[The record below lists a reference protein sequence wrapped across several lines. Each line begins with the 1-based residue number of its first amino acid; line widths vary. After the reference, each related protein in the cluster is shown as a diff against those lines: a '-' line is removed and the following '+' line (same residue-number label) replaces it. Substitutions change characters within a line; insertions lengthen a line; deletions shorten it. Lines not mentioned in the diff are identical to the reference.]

1 MFLKE
6 RMMKMMSL
14 DKKNKEGM
22 VIPVADI
29 VLLSGM
35 TYTLNLNKISQEELQ
50 NLAKEDQISIAL
62 PLKQNFNQ
70 SQLKQED
77 FHRVGVTFHVN
88 AIEKTEKG
96 YQIKIKVLDRVEIKE
111 LTIYNDFIRT
121 EFEVAPD
128 LIDLTQASQEE
139 MIEYVK
145 KITREVSEKFS
156 GSDQFI
162 KMIEEQKDLNKL
174 MAHLAQFMPLTNQ
187 EKYELIETQS
197 LKERSLK
204 FMDYLLKQ
212 KEALKLQLEMA
223 EKFTVK
229 ANKNYRE
236 SVLRDQLK
244 AIQNEL
250 NEGKSEG
257 SKKEKN
263 YIDKIEEAQM
273 PVEIKD
279 AALDEL
285 QKLERQSESSAE
297 YNVLRNYLDL
307 LVNLPWRKSEPKV
320 INLGEA
326 RRLLDQQHYGLE
338 KVKDR
343 IIQHLAVMQLKKD
356 KKGSILLLVGPPGTG
371 KTSLG
376 KSIAEALGREYIRLS
391 LGGIRDEAEIRG
403 HRRTYIGAMPG
414 RIIQSIKK
422 AGVINPVMVLDEVDK
437 LMTGYNGDPAS
448 ALLEVLDPEQ
458 NNSFTDHYLDLPY
471 DLSEVF
477 FVATANSLDNIPRPL
492 LDRMEIIPISSY
504 TMNEKFHI
512 GKNHLIPEILEE
524 HGLNTNQL
532 VIEDEALENIISE
545 YTREAGVRGL
555 KKQLATLARITSEK
569 IVSNK
574 VELPFVV
581 SVSDLDDLL
590 GRKVSSHDK
599 AQTDNPPGVV
609 TGLAWT
615 SVGGE
620 ILFIEATD
628 MIGSGQLTLT
638 GQLGDVMRESA
649 KISLSLLKSRLPMN
663 SINFKE
669 RDLHIHVPSGSV
681 PKDGP
686 SAGITLF
693 TALASLVTGIKVDP
707 KLAMT
712 GEITLRGAVLP
723 IGGLKEKLIGAQR
736 AGITKILIPKE
747 NLIDIKDVPE
757 EIKSLLTI
765 KTVETVEDVL
775 REALGIS
782 LPRVEHVFTP
792 NISTEVKIKA
802 NQI

>member
-1 MFLKE
+1 
-6 RMMKMMSL
+6 MMSL
-14 DKKNKEGM
+14 DGKNKEGM

-29 VLLSGM
+29 VLLPGM
-35 TYTLNLNKISQEELQ
+35 EYTLKLNKISEEELK
-50 NLAKEDQISIAL
+50 NLDDDEQFSIAL

-70 SQLKQED
+70 NQLKGED
-77 FHRVGVTFHVN
+77 FHRVGVSFHVN
-88 AIEKTEKG
+88 EVEKTEKG
-96 YQIKIKVLDRVEIKE
+96 YQVKIKTLDRVEINE
-111 LTIYNDFIRT
+111 LIIESGFIRV
-121 EFEVAPD
+121 EFEVIPD
-128 LIDLTQASQEE
+128 IIDLNEKGQEE
-139 MIEYVK
+139 MIECIK
-145 KITREVSEKFS
+145 KVTREVSERFK
-156 GSDQFI
+156 GSDQFM
-162 KMIEEQKDLNKL
+162 KMIDDQKELNAL
-174 MAHLAQFMPLTNQ
+174 MAHLTQFMPLTNE
-187 EKYELIETQS
+187 EKYELIKIKS

-204 FMDYLLKQ
+204 FMDYILKQ

-223 EKFTVK
+223 EKFTQK
-229 ANKNYRE
+229 ANKGYRE

-244 AIQNEL
+244 AIQTEL
-250 NEGKSEG
+250 EEGKSE
-257 SKKEKN
+257 SAKKDKTF
-263 YIDKIEEAQM
+263 IDKIEEAQM
-273 PVEIKD
+273 PAEIKN

-285 QKLERQSESSAE
+285 EKLERQSENSAE
-297 YNVLRNYLDL
+297 YNIVRNYLDL
-307 LVNLPWRKSEPKV
+307 LVKLPWKKSEPKV
-320 INLGEA
+320 INLEEA
-326 RRLLDQQHYGLE
+326 RRILDEQHYGLD

-376 KSIAEALGREYIRLS
+376 KSIAQALDRKYIRLS

-422 AGVINPVMVLDEVDK
+422 AGEINPVMVLDEVDK

-477 FVATANSLDNIPRPL
+477 FIATANSIGDIPRPL
-492 LDRMEIIPISSY
+492 LDRMEIIQISSY

-524 HGLNTNQL
+524 HGLNKEQL
-532 VIEDEALENIISE
+532 VIEDGALQKIISE
-545 YTREAGVRGL
+545 YTMEAGVRGL

-569 IVSNK
+569 IVSHK
-574 VELPFVV
+574 GELPFIVTE
-581 SVSDLDDLL
+581 SELDDLL

-599 AQTDNPPGVV
+599 AQKDNPPGVV

-628 MIGSGQLTLT
+628 MLGSGQVILT
-638 GQLGDVMRESA
+638 GQLGDVMKESA
-649 KISLSLLKSRLPMN
+649 RISLSLLKSRLPMN

-747 NLIDIKDVPE
+747 NLVDLKDVPE
-757 EIKSLLTI
+757 EVRSLLTI

-775 REALGIS
+775 RETLGIS
-782 LPRVEHVFTP
+782 LPRIEHVFNP
-792 NISTEVKIKA
+792 SISSEIKIKA

>member
-1 MFLKE
+1 
-6 RMMKMMSL
+6 MMNL
-14 DKKNKEGM
+14 DNKNQEGM
-22 VIPVADI
+22 VIPVVDI
-29 VLLSGM
+29 VLLPGM
-35 TYTLNLNKISQEELQ
+35 TYTLKLNKISPEELQ
-50 NLAKEDQISIAL
+50 NLAEGEQLSIAL

-70 SQLKQED
+70 SQLKEED
-77 FHRVGVTFHVN
+77 FHRIGVSFKVN
-88 AIEKTEKG
+88 VIEKTEKG
-96 YQIKIKVLDRVEIKE
+96 YQAKIKVIDRVEIKE
-111 LTIYNDFIRT
+111 LTIGNDSIRV
-121 EFEVAPD
+121 EFEVASD
-128 LIDLTQASQEE
+128 IIDLTEKSQEE
-139 MIEYVK
+139 MLEQVK
-145 KITREVSEKFS
+145 KVIREVSERFQ
-156 GSDQFI
+156 GSDQFM
-162 KMIEEQKDLNKL
+162 KMVDEEKDMNKL
-174 MAHLAQFMPLTNQ
+174 IAHITQFMPLTND
-187 EKYELIETQS
+187 EKYALIETQS
-197 LKERSLK
+197 LKARILK

-212 KEALKLQLEMA
+212 KEALKLQFEMA
-223 EKFTVK
+223 EKFTEK
-229 ANKNYRE
+229 ANKSYRV
-236 SVLRDQLK
+236 SVLKEQLK
-244 AIQNEL
+244 AIQSEL
-250 NEGKSEG
+250 DQGKREG
-257 SKKEKN
+257 SKKDKS
-263 YIDKIEEAQM
+263 YVDKIEEAQM
-273 PVEIKD
+273 PEEAKNV
-279 AALDEL
+279 ALDEL
-285 QKLERQSESSAE
+285 EKLERQSESSAE
-297 YNVLRNYLDL
+297 YNVIRNYLDL
-307 LVNLPWRKSEPKV
+307 LVKLPWKKSEPKV

-326 RRLLDQQHYGLE
+326 RRILDEQHYGLE

-376 KSIAEALGREYIRLS
+376 KSIAQALDRKYIRLS

-422 AGVINPVMVLDEVDK
+422 AGQVNPVMVLDEVDK

-477 FVATANSLDNIPRPL
+477 FVATANSLDSIPRPL

-524 HGLNTNQL
+524 HGLSNDQL
-532 VIEDEALENIISE
+532 VIEDEALQKIVSE
-545 YTREAGVRGL
+545 YTQEAGVRGL
-555 KKQLATLARITSEK
+555 KKQLATIARITSEK

-574 VELPFVV
+574 VELPFIVKAT
-581 SVSDLDDLL
+581 DLDDLL

-599 AQTDNPPGVV
+599 AQKDNPPGVV

-615 SVGGE
+615 AVGGE

-628 MIGSGQLTLT
+628 MIGSGQVTLT
-638 GQLGDVMRESA
+638 GQLGDVMKESA

-707 KLAMT
+707 LLAMT

-747 NLIDIKDVPE
+747 NLIDLKDVPE
-757 EIKSLLTI
+757 EVKSKLTI
-765 KTVETVEDVL
+765 KTVATVEDVL
-775 REALGIS
+775 RETLGIS
-782 LPRVEHVFTP
+782 LPRVEHVFNP
-792 NISTEVKIKA
+792 NISTEGTFNA